1 MKSTTTLRE
10 ATARFP
16 VQEEQVEGG
25 EDDSD
30 HAGAR
35 GGPIRRRWP
44 EAVRARVSSWAE
56 FEQRKKKVGLGFV
69 QGFIR
74 LQGEPRHTV
83 DEGGVDSERG
93 EEEHG
98 VLLASMREEKMRMNS
113 SFYFDEEVSGLALGH
128 VLGCVLG
135 QC

>member
-1 MKSTTTLRE
+1 VAHPEQDARDGEARGWLVRRNLLLRPSEKMKSTTALRV

-44 EAVRARVSSWAE
+44 EAVRARVSSWGGIRRRE
-56 FEQRKKKVGLGFV
+56 KKLRASTP
-69 QGFIR
+69 FIW
-74 LQGEPRHTV
+74 
-83 DEGGVDSERG
+83 
-93 EEEHG
+93 
-98 VLLASMREEKMRMNS
+98 
-113 SFYFDEEVSGLALGH
+113 
-128 VLGCVLG
+128 C
-135 QC
+135 